1 MRKGLIVVGAL
12 LAGFALAAQNPARV
26 DISGVPSIPLKFT
39 EQSGVRIGY
48 GTWQKPQHVKMYLSA
63 TLDPADE

>member
-39 EQSGVRIGY
+39 
-48 GTWQKPQHVKMYLSA
+48 K
-63 TLDPADE
+63 